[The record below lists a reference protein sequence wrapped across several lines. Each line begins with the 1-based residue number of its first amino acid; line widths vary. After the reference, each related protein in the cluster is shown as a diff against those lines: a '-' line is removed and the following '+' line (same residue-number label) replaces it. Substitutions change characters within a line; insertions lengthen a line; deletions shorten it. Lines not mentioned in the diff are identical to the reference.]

1 MMLARIR
8 VVRASTLSAC
18 LIPIAKNII
27 EAGGR
32 WQGIDDVRI
41 LFGDDFAYVWLIVLC
56 MASLPPHWQLSFS
69 SQVPSGWFSQAH
81 PMPKQIGQF
90 LFMSARPPL

>member
-1 MMLARIR
+1 MMLARIG

-41 LFGDDFAYVWLIVLC
+41 LFGDDFAYVRLI
-56 MASLPPHWQLSFS
+56 AFAW
-69 SQVPSGWFSQAH
+69 H
-81 PMPKQIGQF
+81 PCPRIGN
-90 LFMSARPPL
+90 